1 MNQISVCSIDTLVEL
16 TGIQQYSDKIEGQS
30 STGLASVHLG
40 QNDESLLR
48 IVANRVE
55 VEAHREPKIVLSV
68 VISGIR
74 ILIGKRQGSD
84 SVRGLVRWIFHPAEK
99 R

>member
-1 MNQISVCSIDTLVEL
+1 M
-16 TGIQQYSDKIEGQS
+16 
-30 STGLASVHLG
+30 HLG
-40 QNDESLLR
+40 QNDEGLLR

-84 SVRGLVRWIFHPAEK
+84 SVRGLVRWMPNKMPFYSYGKVGVAHFVGQLVLFFNLVQFHQIERAKP
-99 R
+99 